1 MKKLTI
7 ILSLFLLALVNDQT
21 YAQIFAKAETKKEL
35 RSENKKPDKFVVSK
49 VNDASMKSF
58 MKDFGDLSNVTW
70 IKTDDYDEAVF
81 TKDGHTLNAYYDDE
95 GQLVGTTTLKSF
107 ADLPKKGQENL
118 KILFWNYAV
127 QQIIWFQNIPGNNT
141 PMKLWNTKITDSDE
155 YLIEILYGFRRLVL
169 SMDTEGRISLFKR
182 L

>member
-7 ILSLFLLALVNDQT
+7 ILSLFFLVFDQT
-21 YAQIFAKAETKKEL
+21 YAQIYARAETKKEL
-35 RSENKKPDKFVVSK
+35 RSEKRKPEKVSVSK
-49 VNDASMKSF
+49 VNDASVKSF
-58 MKDFGDLSNVTW
+58 IKEFGNLSNVTW

-81 TKDGHTLNAYYDDE
+81 TRDGHTLNAYYNGE

-118 KILFWNYAV
+118 KILFWNYTV
-127 QQIIWFQNIPGNNT
+127 QQVIWFENNPGNKT
-141 PMKLWNTKITDSDE
+141 PMKLWNTEITESNN
-155 YLIEILYGFRRLVL
+155 YLVEMLYGFRRIVL
-169 SMDTEGRISLFKR
+169 YVDPDGKISLFKR